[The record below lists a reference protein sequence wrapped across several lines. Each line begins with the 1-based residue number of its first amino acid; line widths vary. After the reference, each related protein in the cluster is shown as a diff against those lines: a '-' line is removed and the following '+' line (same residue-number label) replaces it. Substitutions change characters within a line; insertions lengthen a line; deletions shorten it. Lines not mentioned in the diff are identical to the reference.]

1 MPIYEYRC
9 ESCRRYH
16 QQLVLS
22 LATYQVPACPRC
34 GQPALKKMVSKFAFR
49 RSEESRLEDLADPSS
64 FGDLDENDPRSVAR
78 WARKMGDTLGEDLG
92 PEFDEMVDRMEA
104 GEMPDDEGG
113 GIGEG
118 AGGEMGIGDDVGSAM
133 GAGDD

>member
-22 LATYQVPACPRC
+22 LATYQVPPCPKC
-34 GQPALKKMVSKFAFR
+34 GKATLKKLVSKFAFR
-49 RSEESRLEDLADPSS
+49 RSEESRLEDLADPSN
-64 FGDLDENDPRSVAR
+64 FGDLDENDPRSVAK

-113 GIGEG
+113 MGDGM
-118 AGGEMGIGDDVGSAM
+118 GGMGMGDDMGSAI
-133 GAGDD
+133 GAGDDD

>member
-22 LATYQVPACPRC
+22 LASYQTPPCPSC
-34 GQPALKKMVSKFAFR
+34 GQNTLRKLVSRFAVM
-49 RSEESRLEDLADPSS
+49 RSEESRLDDLADPSS

-78 WARKMGDTLGEDLG
+78 WARKMGDSLGEDLG
-92 PEFDEMVDRMEA
+92 PEFDEMVDRMAA
-104 GEMPDDEGG
+104 GEMGDE
-113 GIGEG
+113 EG
-118 AGGEMGIGDDVGSAM
+118 ALGDGGPGDDVGSA
-133 GAGDD
+133 AGSGSGDVD

>member
-16 QQLVLS
+16 QELVLS
-22 LATYQVPACPRC
+22 LASYKEPACPRC
-34 GQPALKKMVSKFAFR
+34 GKQSLKKLVSKFAFR

-64 FGDLDENDPRSVAR
+64 FGDLDENDPKSVAR

-104 GEMPDDEGG
+104 GEMPDEDGM
-113 GIGEG
+113 GEG
-118 AGGEMGIGDDVGSAM
+118 AAMGEDVGSTI